1 MASSLT
7 RSRLAKLGILAAAG
21 VVAACVPAARQAS
34 APPTLRVMSYNI
46 QAGGGDLARVAATI
60 RGASPDIVGLQEV
73 DVHWSDRSGF
83 ADQAR
88 ELASMLG
95 MEVRFAPIYAIP
107 NADPSRPVRE
117 YGVALLSRF
126 PIREWRN
133 DSLTRLSTQD
143 ATAAPAR
150 MPGMV
155 EALIDANG
163 WRVRVFTTH
172 LDYRADPAIRSRQV
186 TELLGYLG
194 RGGVPTIVTGDLNAG
209 PSAPELQPLFG
220 VLHDAWSAGAGDG
233 LTYPAEKPVKRI
245 DYVLASG
252 HFEPT
257 AASVIQSPASDHRA
271 VIATLV
277 GRAGRA
283 P

>member
-1 MASSLT
+1 MATSLT
-7 RSRLAKLGILAAAG
+7 RRALISAGVLAAAG
-21 VVAACVPAARQAS
+21 FIAGCVPAARTA
-34 APPTLRVMSYNI
+34 AARPTLRVMSYNI
-46 QAGGGDLARVAATI
+46 QAGGGDLARIAATI

-95 MEVRFAPIYAIP
+95 MEVSFAPIYAIP
-107 NADPSRPVRE
+107 SADPSRPVRE

-143 ATAAPAR
+143 PLAVPSR

-155 EALIDANG
+155 EAMIDVRG
-163 WRVRVFTTH
+163 WQVRVFTTH
-172 LDYRADPAIRSRQV
+172 LDYRADPSLRSRQV
-186 TELLGYLG
+186 AELLAYLG
-194 RGGVPTIVTGDLNAG
+194 RSDVPTILTGDLNAG
-209 PSAPELQPLFG
+209 PSAPELQPLLG
-220 VLHDAWSAGAGDG
+220 VLHDAWAAGSGDG

-245 DYVLASG
+245 DYVLSSR
-252 HFEPT
+252 HFETT

-277 GRAGRA
+277 LRQN